1 MDRKQSVCLGFGPVL
16 GSLHMA
22 IQIRVQWKAGKFLT
36 TYFFMLE
43 IAGVVHIML
52 QYLPYFSKTYYN
64 L

>member
-22 IQIRVQWKAGKFLT
+22 IQIRVQWKFLT
-36 TYFFMLE
+36 TYFFLLE
-43 IAGVVHIML
+43 IAGVGHIML
-52 QYLPYFSKTYYN
+52 QYVPYFSKTYYS